1 MSRHAKGQLAQY
13 KGCTDP
19 SRQGDTIKNEE
30 SHSTPSYPT
39 KQSPHQV
46 SARFTWQKHGSSLH
60 LLAVDLPIAG
70 LDSTLFASR
79 QQVIEP
85 KHIDIGEEQN
95 EAWADDQQP
104 EAGKTQQQ
112 IISIA
117 NETV

>member
-30 SHSTPSYPT
+30 SHTTPSYPT

-46 SARFTWQKHGSSLH
+46 SARFTGQKHGSPPH

-70 LDSTLFASR
+70 LNSNFFASR
-79 QQVIEP
+79 PYFTTTNHYLLNHEP
-85 KHIDIGEEQN
+85 HLN
-95 EAWADDQQP
+95 TP
-104 EAGKTQQQ
+104 
-112 IISIA
+112 
-117 NETV
+117 N